1 MSGIVEYITGRT
13 DVFYNEKN
21 QIKEGKTAE
30 DILKD
35 ITDTETLQKISDAI
49 LIDKNFLLLE
59 EYNELARND
68 RKKIQQLYRLGHLSK
83 AKSLHT
89 ECDMDDLSKAMEA
102 FNLGKKRISGG
113 NSSGD
118 DESGDDES
126 GDDEKPEAEKPEA
139 EKPEAEKP
147 EAEPEE
153 PGAEKPEAE
162 SQHEEEPAPEA
173 SSSDDVEKTFKEI
186 GSKSVEITKLLSTQS
201 AIGDFKNELSTNMQG
216 LKELTDNIKGKSME
230 CLQSLAMSLFGLE
243 LQNAADKVASVT
255 GTMALGA
262 AIASI
267 PSYPNEVGDII
278 LTVFKYSTLS
288 VKYFIKLYITYIIGA
303 LAKSG
308 LESGVEDFKVF
319 IDNTTKKLLQIATA
333 ASVDI
338 EEVQKMFKEYI
349 PTVITNEITKQN
361 RKEFMKAV
369 QKGLQQSVEERNNKI
384 NNVKFQSQKSFPEIP
399 DNEQEKMITDT
410 PKIGELSEGRLVEMI
425 ETEDLDEDIKKG
437 LEDKLEKMTG
447 KRKRGDESDD
457 DAVDKYKKPK
467 VGGKKQHTR
476 KQKKQTKKQ
485 KKQSKNKSK
494 KQKKNRTKKTR
505 GKKH

>member
-118 DESGDDES
+118 DESGDDE
-126 GDDEKPEAEKPEA
+126 KPEAEK
-139 EKPEAEKP
+139 
-147 EAEPEE
+147 PEE

>member
-1 MSGIVEYITGRT
+1 MSGIVEYITRRT

-49 LIDKNFLLLE
+49 LIDKNFLPLE
-59 EYNELARND
+59 EYNELARKD
-68 RKKIQQLYRLGHLSK
+68 SKKIQQLYRLGHLSK

-89 ECDMDDLSKAMEA
+89 ECDIDDLSKAMEA

-113 NSSGD
+113 NSS
-118 DESGDDES
+118 DEEPEPEEEPEEKPES
-126 GDDEKPEAEKPEA
+126 QPEPEPEEKPESQPEEKPEAVT
-139 EKPEAEKP
+139 
-147 EAEPEE
+147 
-153 PGAEKPEAE
+153 
-162 SQHEEEPAPEA
+162 
-173 SSSDDVEKTFKEI
+173 SDDVEKTFQEI
-186 GSKSVEITKLLSTQS
+186 GSKSVEITKLLSSDTKV
-201 AIGDFKNELSTNMQG
+201 KNLNNVLSTNMKG

-230 CLQSLAMSLFGLE
+230 CLQTLAMSLFGYE
-243 LQNAADKVASVT
+243 LDKVASAT
-255 GTMALGA
+255 AKMILGA
-262 AIASI
+262 GIVSI

-308 LESGVEDFKVF
+308 FDKETEKFKSF
-319 IDNTTKKLLQIATA
+319 MNNAKHKLLQIATA

-338 EEVQKMFKEYI
+338 TEVQNILEEYI
-349 PTVITNEITKQN
+349 PTVIINEIKKQN
-361 RKEFMKAV
+361 MTDFMEAV
-369 QKGLQQSVEERNNKI
+369 QTGLQESKEERNRKI
-384 NNVKFQSQKSFPEIP
+384 SNVNFQTQKSFKEIP

-425 ETEDLDEDIKKG
+425 ETEGLDINIQEGLKK
-437 LEDKLEKMTG
+437 KLEKMTG
-447 KRKRGDESDD
+447 KQYEQITGKRKREDESDD
-457 DAVDKYKKPK
+457 DDDDEYKKQK
-467 VGGKKQHTR
+467 LGGKKQRTR
-476 KQKKQTKKQ
+476 KQKKQSKKQ
-485 KKQSKNKSK
+485 KKNSKNKSK

>member
-1 MSGIVEYITGRT
+1 MSGIVEYITRRT

-49 LIDKNFLLLE
+49 LIDKNFLPLE
-59 EYNELARND
+59 EYNELARKD
-68 RKKIQQLYRLGHLSK
+68 SKKIQQLYRLGHLSK

-89 ECDMDDLSKAMEA
+89 ECDIDDLSKAMEA

-113 NSSGD
+113 NSS
-118 DESGDDES
+118 DEEPEPEEEPEEKPES
-126 GDDEKPEAEKPEA
+126 QPEEKPEAVT
-139 EKPEAEKP
+139 
-147 EAEPEE
+147 
-153 PGAEKPEAE
+153 
-162 SQHEEEPAPEA
+162 
-173 SSSDDVEKTFKEI
+173 SDDVEKTFQEI
-186 GSKSVEITKLLSTQS
+186 GSKSVEITKLLSSDTKV
-201 AIGDFKNELSTNMQG
+201 KNLNNVLSTNMKG

-230 CLQSLAMSLFGLE
+230 CLQTLAMSLFGYE
-243 LQNAADKVASVT
+243 LDKVASAT
-255 GTMALGA
+255 AKMILGA
-262 AIASI
+262 GIVSI

-308 LESGVEDFKVF
+308 FDKETEKFKSF
-319 IDNTTKKLLQIATA
+319 MNNAKHKLLQIATA

-338 EEVQKMFKEYI
+338 TEVQNILEEYI
-349 PTVITNEITKQN
+349 PTVIINEIKKQN
-361 RKEFMKAV
+361 MTDFMEAV
-369 QKGLQQSVEERNNKI
+369 QTGLQESKEERNRKI
-384 NNVKFQSQKSFPEIP
+384 SNVNFQTQKSFKEIP

-425 ETEDLDEDIKKG
+425 ETEGLDINIQEGLKK
-437 LEDKLEKMTG
+437 KLEKMTG
-447 KRKRGDESDD
+447 KQYEQITGKRKREDESDD
-457 DAVDKYKKPK
+457 DDDDEYKKQK
-467 VGGKKQHTR
+467 LGGKKQRTR
-476 KQKKQTKKQ
+476 KQKKQSKKQ
-485 KKQSKNKSK
+485 KKNSKNKSK

>member
-59 EYNELARND
+59 EYNELARKDGKNDELARKD

-102 FNLGKKRISGG
+102 FNLGKKIISGGG
-113 NSSGD
+113 NSS
-118 DESGDDES
+118 
-126 GDDEKPEAEKPEA
+126 EK
-139 EKPEAEKP
+139 
-147 EAEPEE
+147 EPEE
-153 PGAEKPEAE
+153 EPEAE

-303 LAKSG
+303 LAKSR

-369 QKGLQQSVEERNNKI
+369 QKGLQQSVEERNNRI

-399 DNEQEKMITDT
+399 DNEQEKMITDN

-447 KRKRGDESDD
+447 KQYEQITGKRKRGDERD
-457 DAVDKYKKPK
+457 VDTYKNPK